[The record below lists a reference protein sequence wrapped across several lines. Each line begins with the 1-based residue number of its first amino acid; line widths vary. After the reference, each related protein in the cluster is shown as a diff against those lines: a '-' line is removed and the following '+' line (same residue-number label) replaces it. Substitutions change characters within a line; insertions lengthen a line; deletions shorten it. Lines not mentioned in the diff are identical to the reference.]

1 MVRSARWYM
10 DVAEQIF
17 AGMGARTNPILEQ
30 FLEETGGLEGLD
42 ITFVQVGYGFAP
54 EPITADTFVRRD
66 PYGNAQALA
75 QALEDT
81 VGRGWLEVLGDGQY
95 TVTAEGVDVAK
106 DLFAHAEKTFGEL
119 ETLPEA
125 DLKRIVALLS
135 KVVEKA
141 QALPEPA
148 QKWAL
153 AWSPKF
159 DRGPSA
165 PLMVQVRRRV
175 LDLLYFRDDGHLAA
189 WAPYNVSGKSWEAF
203 TYVWRGDAGTAA
215 DLVEKLPY
223 RNYDEEAY
231 ATALEELAGLGWIAK
246 EDDKY
251 VAIEDGKKLRQ
262 EAEDAT
268 DRYFEAA
275 WTALSQ
281 DEMEEVKGLLQR
293 LATAVKPPQEKES

>member
-1 MVRSARWYM
+1 MVQSARWYM

-17 AGMGARTNPILEQ
+17 TGMGARTNPILER
-30 FLEETGGLEGLD
+30 FLEETGGLEGQD

-54 EPITADTFVRRD
+54 EPITADTFMRRA
-66 PYGNAQALA
+66 PYGNAQALD
-75 QALEDT
+75 QALEDA
-81 VGRGWLEVLGDGQY
+81 VGRGWLEVVGDGQY
-95 TVTAEGVDVAK
+95 TVTAKGMDVAK
-106 DLFAHAEKTFGEL
+106 DLFAYVDKMFGEL
-119 ETLPEA
+119 ETLPDA
-125 DLKRIVALLS
+125 DLKRIAALLS

-148 QKWAL
+148 EKWAL
-153 AWSPKF
+153 AWASLF

-165 PLMVQVRRRV
+165 PLMVQVRRRM
-175 LDLLYFRDDGHLAA
+175 LDLLYFRDDVHLAA
-189 WAPYNVSGKSWEAF
+189 WAPYNVAGKSWEAF

-223 RNYDEEAY
+223 RNYNEEAY

-246 EDDKY
+246 EDAKY
-251 VAIEDGKKLRQ
+251 VATEEGKKLRQ

-268 DRYFEAA
+268 DRYFDAA

-281 DEMEEVKGLLQR
+281 DEIQEVKGLLQR
-293 LATAVKPPQEKES
+293 LATAVKPPEEEGA